1 MEYRRLGR
9 SGLHVSVA
17 GLGCNNFGM
26 RIDYEA
32 AEKVT
37 NAGARRGGHAVR
49 HSGRVR
55 TGRIGGDA
63 RAGAGG
69 AASRGD
75 HRDQVRGPH
84 GRGSRCTG
92 GGSRHRITDACEDSL
107 RRLGTDYIDLYQ
119 MHMPDPETPIE
130 ETLHALDDLVRAG
143 KVRYL
148 GNSNYKGWQIAEA
161 HWTAEKHHLT
171 KFVSAQN
178 HYNLMERGV
187 ETEVVPAANRYGLG
201 ILPYFPLAS
210 GFLTGKYR
218 PGQAAAEGTR
228 LAAWGRADAVL
239 TEENFAKLEK
249 LEAWSDERGHRAR
262 AGRRVA
268 GVAVARG
275 QRDLGRDEAGAA
287 RRERGGGRVD
297 ADGGGSRGGRG
308 DRGVGRYRRA
318 VSLSRY
324 RSMSAASA
332 FPRIPEQ

>member
-37 NAGARRGGHAVR
+37 NAALDAGVTLFDTADVYGRGGSEEMLGRALGARRHEVIIA
-49 HSGRVR
+49 
-55 TGRIGGDA
+55 TKF
-63 RAGAGG
+63 
-69 AASRGD
+69 AAPMGE
-75 HRDQVRGPH
+75 GPMD
-84 GRGSRCTG
+84 R
-92 GGSRHRITDACEDSL
+92 GGSRHRITEACEASL

-161 HWTAEKHHLT
+161 HWTAENHHLT

-187 ETEVVPAANRYGLG
+187 ETEVVPACNRYGLG

-239 TEENFAKLEK
+239 TDDNYAMLER
-249 LEAWSDERGHRAR
+249 LESWAGERGHTVLELAVGWL
-262 AGRRVA
+262 ASQSHVA
-268 GVAVARG
+268 SVIS
-275 QRDLGRDEAGAA
+275 GATK
-287 RRERGGGRVD
+287 
-297 ADGGGSRGGRG
+297 
-308 DRGVGRYRRA
+308 
-318 VSLSRY
+318 
-324 RSMSAASA
+324 
-332 FPRIPEQ
+332 PEQLDANAAAVDWKLTAEEVAEVASLVG

>member
-37 NAGARRGGHAVR
+37 NAALDAGVTLFDTADVYGRGDSEEMLGRALGARRHEVIIA
-49 HSGRVR
+49 
-55 TGRIGGDA
+55 TKF
-63 RAGAGG
+63 
-69 AASRGD
+69 AAPMGE
-75 HRDQVRGPH
+75 GPMD
-84 GRGSRCTG
+84 R
-92 GGSRHRITDACEDSL
+92 GGSRHRITEACEASL

-161 HWTAEKHHLT
+161 HWTAENHHLT

-187 ETEVVPAANRYGLG
+187 ETEVVPACEPLRARHPALLPARERLPDGQVPSGAGGSRGHASGGLG
-201 ILPYFPLAS
+201 SRGRGADGGEL
-210 GFLTGKYR
+210 R
-218 PGQAAAEGTR
+218 QAG
-228 LAAWGRADAVL
+228 
-239 TEENFAKLEK
+239 
-249 LEAWSDERGHRAR
+249 EARSLVRRAR
-262 AGRRVA
+262 AHGARTGGRLA

-275 QRDLGRDEAGAA
+275 QRDLGRDQAGAA
-287 RRERGGGRVD
+287 RRERGGGRVAD
-297 ADGGGSRGGRG
+297 AGRGRGGGR
-308 DRGVGRYRRA
+308 DRYYRRTA
-318 VSLSRY
+318 SLSRY
-324 RSMSAASA
+324 RSTSAASA
-332 FPRIPEQ
+332 LPRIPEQ